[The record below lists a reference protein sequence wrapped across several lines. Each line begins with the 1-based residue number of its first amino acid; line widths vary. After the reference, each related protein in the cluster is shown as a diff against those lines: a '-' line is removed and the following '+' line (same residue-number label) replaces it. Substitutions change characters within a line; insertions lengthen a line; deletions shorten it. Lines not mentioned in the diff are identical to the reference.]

1 MARIGI
7 FGGSFNPVH
16 VGHVSLARQLLSLA
30 RLDEVR
36 FVVSPLNPFKQQ
48 AGDLMPDALR
58 LAMVQRALANEPGL
72 EASDVEF
79 GLPRPSYMWNTLQH
93 LSALLPGQDLVLV
106 IGADNWLAF
115 DRWAHSRDILSHY
128 ELAVYPRPGYAVDAV
143 SLPPQ
148 VHLYDVPLFPV
159 SSTDIRRRMRRGLPV
174 DHLVPPGVADML
186 RRWLAEH

>member
-16 VGHVSLARQLLSLA
+16 VGHVALARQLLSLA

-93 LSALLPGQDLVLV
+93 LSARLPGHHLVLV

>member
-1 MARIGI
+1 MARIVI